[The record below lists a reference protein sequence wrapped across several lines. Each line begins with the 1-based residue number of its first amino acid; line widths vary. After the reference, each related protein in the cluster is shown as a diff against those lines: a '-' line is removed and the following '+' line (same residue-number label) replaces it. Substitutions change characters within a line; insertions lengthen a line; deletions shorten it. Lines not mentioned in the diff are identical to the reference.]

1 MKIKRRPSFLVVVV
15 SVVVAGPMM
24 FWAPSA
30 YAQTIKLAWDP
41 SSDSGTVG
49 YNVYRSQQSGV
60 YPSTPLNGAAVI
72 PSTAFNDSTMQSG
85 ATYFYV
91 VTAVNTTGVQSGYSN
106 EIQATA
112 PVLTTNKAPVVSAG
126 PDQTITLPAKATLT
140 AAATDDGLPSGVLT
154 YRWSVV
160 SGTGVTLSSQTASSI
175 QATFS
180 AAGMYTFRVTVSDGQ
195 LSSSD
200 DVIVAATAST
210 LTTNKAPVVNAGPD
224 QTITLPAKA
233 TLGATATVGGL
244 PNGALTYR
252 WTVVRTSTPST
263 PSTPT
268 TSAFSVLYLGV
279 TGEDLVGSEGQLS
292 PNGNPD
298 WHIQLHGLRGIPT
311 TVRIMSDTG
320 GIWEIPYNAFGNWV
334 ILPQY
339 DSAGNADLWFE
350 PWVSQSFHV
359 KVWYSDGSTDEADA
373 AGTGVTLSSPTAS
386 STQAS
391 FTAAGTYT
399 FRVTVSDGQLS
410 SSDDVIVTAVAVT
423 LTTNKAPVVNAGI
436 DQTVT
441 FPAAATL
448 AAAATDDGLPNGVLS
463 YLWTVVTGN
472 GVTLSSPTA
481 SSTQATFSAAGTYT
495 FRVTVSD
502 GQLSASD
509 DVIVNVQ
516 SAPRLTLLV
525 SKSGEVLRGSTT
537 SIKEYSTDSK
547 VKRLELY
554 IDQNKTAT
562 IDALSLTYKWDLRK
576 VSGAHVV
583 SGKAY
588 DANNVVVATAD
599 LTVSV
604 K

>member
-1 MKIKRRPSFLVVVV
+1 VKIKRRPSFLVVVV
-15 SVVVAGPMM
+15 SVVVAGSMM
-24 FWAPSA
+24 FCAPSA

-41 SSDSGTVG
+41 SSDSATVG
-49 YNVYRSQQSGV
+49 YNVYRSQQSGT
-60 YPSTPLNGAAVI
+60 YPSTPLNGSNVVTSAAFTDSSVQTG
-72 PSTAFNDSTMQSG
+72 ST
-85 ATYFYV
+85 YYYV
-91 VTAVNTTGVQSGYSN
+91 VTTVNANGLQSGYSN
-106 EIQATA
+106 QVQATV

-175 QATFS
+175 QASFT
-180 AAGMYTFRVTVSDGQ
+180 AAGTYTFRVTVSDGQ

-200 DVIVAATAST
+200 DVIVTATAST

-233 TLGATATVGGL
+233 TLGATATGGGL

-252 WTVVRTSTPST
+252 WTVVRTWTPST

-268 TSAFSVLYLGV
+268 TSAFSVVYLGV
-279 TGEDLVGSEGQLS
+279 TGEDLVGSQLS

-298 WHIQLHGLRGIPT
+298 WHIQLRGLRGIPT
-311 TVRIMSDTG
+311 TVRITSDTG
-320 GIWEIPYNAFGNWV
+320 LWESPFNGSNWV

-350 PWVSQSFHV
+350 PWVSQGFHV

-410 SSDDVIVTAVAVT
+410 SSDDVIVTAAAPT
-423 LTTNKAPVVNAGI
+423 LTTNKAPVVSGGT
-436 DQTVT
+436 DQTIT

-448 AAAATDDGLPNGVLS
+448 AATASDDALPNGVLS
-463 YLWTVVTGN
+463 YLWTVVNGT

-481 SSTQATFSAAGTYT
+481 SSTQASFTAAGTYT

-509 DVIVNVQ
+509 DVIVTVQ
-516 SAPRLTLLV
+516 STPTLTLLV
-525 SKSGEVLRGSTT
+525 SKSGEVLRGAIT

-562 IDALSLTYKWDLRK
+562 IDALSLTYKWDLRR
-576 VSGAHVV
+576 VSGTHVV

>member
-1 MKIKRRPSFLVVVV
+1 VKITCRLLHLRW
-15 SVVVAGPMM
+15 VVALSVFLAVSMM
-24 FWAPSA
+24 SLVPSA
-30 YAQTIKLAWDP
+30 YGQSIKLAWDR
-41 SSDSGTVG
+41 SADASVAG
-49 YNVYRSQQSGV
+49 YNVYRSQQSGA

-72 PSTAFNDSTMQSG
+72 PTTAFNDSSVQSG

-91 VTAVNTTGVQSGYSN
+91 VTAVNTSGVQSGYSN
-106 EIQATA
+106 QIQATA
-112 PVLTTNKAPVVSAG
+112 PVLTTNKAPVVNAG
-126 PDQTITLPAKATLT
+126 ADQTITLPAKATLT
-140 AAATDDGLPSGVLT
+140 AAATDDGLPNGVLT
-154 YRWSVV
+154 YSWSVIH
-160 SGTGVTLSSQTASSI
+160 GTGVTLSSQTASSI

-180 AAGMYTFRVTVSDGQ
+180 AAGMYTFRVTLSDGQ

-200 DVIVAATAST
+200 DVTVTAIAGT
-210 LTTNKAPVVNAGPD
+210 MTTNKPPVVNAGTD

-233 TLGATATVGGL
+233 TLTAAATDDGL

-252 WTVVRTSTPST
+252 WTFVRTSTLST
-263 PSTPT
+263 P
-268 TSAFSVLYLGV
+268 TSAFSVVYLNV

-311 TVRIMSDTG
+311 TVRITSDTG
-320 GIWEIPYNAFGNWV
+320 GIWETPYNAFGNWV

-359 KVWYSDGSTDEADA
+359 KVWYSDRSTDEADA
-373 AGTGVTLSSPTAS
+373 AGTSVTLSSPTAS

-410 SSDDVIVTAVAVT
+410 SSDDVIVTAAAPT
-423 LTTNKAPVVNAGI
+423 LTTNKAPVVSGGT
-436 DQTVT
+436 DQTIT
-441 FPAAATL
+441 FPASATL
-448 AAAATDDGLPNGVLS
+448 AATASDDALPNGVLS
-463 YLWTVVTGN
+463 YLWTVVNGT

-481 SSTQATFSAAGTYT
+481 SNTQATFTAAGTYT

-509 DVIVNVQ
+509 DVVVNVR
-516 SAPRLTLLV
+516 SAPGLTLLV
-525 SKSGEVLRGSTT
+525 SKSGEVLRGAIT
-537 SIKEYSTDSK
+537 SIKEFSGDSK

-554 IDQNKTAT
+554 IDQNKTAA
-562 IDALSLTYKWDLRK
+562 IDASSLTYKWDLRN
-576 VSGAHVV
+576 VSGTHVV

-588 DANNVVVATAD
+588 DASNFVVATAD
-599 LTVSV
+599 ITVSV